1 MIIIPTE
8 QRHCASPRHG
18 SPNIAQ
24 TFQCKW
30 SPLVTSTQ
38 RLACSDMFVVLSI
51 WRKPWLRKSPK
62 ATSLV
67 L

>member
-8 QRHCASPRHG
+8 QRDCASARHG
-18 SPNIAQ
+18 SPNMAQ

-38 RLACSDMFVVLSI
+38 MLACNDMCVVLSI
-51 WRKPWLRKSPK
+51 WRKPWLRKSPR